1 MDPMTAEHSSG
12 TQLLQS
18 ADVPRLL
25 EELAQIYRWLLVT
38 DAHHRVVWVSRGLAG
53 LPGIENLEIGSN
65 ARAFIENLPR
75 PEQVLSLHRDLRKRR
90 FPTGAPLDLRLDDG
104 RVVPVEVSLLEVQ
117 TTEPGAPL
125 LVVIARPVEES
136 AEQEHREADEVLE
149 GVPDAILAVD
159 AGGFVSCANAAAL
172 RLCGRSRRD
181 LVGQPAA
188 VLFSSSVSDLERVAK
203 SLRGDMPREYRTSLT
218 RADGKRIAVS
228 VTACLGS
235 SSDRV
240 AAILCIRG
248 AGERERVEAELR
260 RANDELEHCITS
272 LAHDLRSPLVALLG
286 FSRLLR
292 QEYGEAIGETGRHFV
307 DRIEEAGRTIEGLV
321 HHVLELSRAGQPGE
335 RTAWVDPR
343 EVLSQLRAEL
353 KPRLEEAGIE
363 LMLPEPAPP
372 LLSCD
377 RTRLYQVFSNLIG
390 NAIQHMGA
398 PLRPR
403 IEVSVEEEADAHTIC
418 VRDNGRGIDPTHIGR
433 IFEPFQ
439 SFAASPRSRGA
450 GMGLAIVKKIVEKR
464 GGRIAVESELGKGTR
479 FQIRLPRR

>member
-1 MDPMTAEHSSG
+1 MDPMTAEHFAG
-12 TQLLQS
+12 TQLFES
-18 ADVPRLL
+18 VDVPRLL
-25 EELAQIYRWLLVT
+25 DELSRIYRWLLVT
-38 DAHHRVVWVSRGLAG
+38 DARHRVVWMSQGLKG
-53 LPGIENLEIGSN
+53 LPGIENLEIGSD
-65 ARAFIENLPR
+65 ARSFIENLPR
-75 PEQVLSLHRDLRKRR
+75 PEQVFSLRRDLRKRR
-90 FPTGAPLDLRLDDG
+90 FLTGAPLDLRLEDG
-104 RVVPVEVSLLEVQ
+104 QVVPVEVSLLDVQ

-125 LVVIARPVEES
+125 LVAIARPVDGS
-136 AEQEHREADEVLE
+136 AAREDDEADEVFE
-149 GVPDAILAVD
+149 AVPDAILVVD
-159 AGGFVSCANAAAL
+159 AGGFVSRANAAAL
-172 RLCGRSRRD
+172 RLTGRSRPD

-188 VLFSSSVSDLERVAK
+188 MLFSGSVSDLERAAK
-203 SLRGDMPREYRTSLT
+203 SLRGDAPREYRTSLV
-218 RADGKRIAVS
+218 RADGKRVAVS

-235 SSDRV
+235 TER
-240 AAILCIRG
+240 AGAILCIRS

-353 KPRLEEAGIE
+353 KPRLEEANIE
-363 LMLPEPAPP
+363 LVLPEPAPP

-390 NAIQHMGA
+390 NAIQHMGT

-403 IEVSVEEEADAHTIC
+403 IEVGVDEESDAHLIF
-418 VRDNGRGIDPTHIGR
+418 VRDNGRGIDPAHIGR

-439 SFAASPRSRGA
+439 SFATSSRSRGA

-464 GGRIAVESELGKGTR
+464 GGRISVESELGKGTC

>member
-1 MDPMTAEHSSG
+1 MIAEHFAG
-12 TQLLQS
+12 TQLFES
-18 ADVPRLL
+18 VDVPRLL
-25 EELAQIYRWLLVT
+25 EELSSVYRWLLVT
-38 DAHHRVVWVSRGLAG
+38 DARHRVVWMSEGLRG
-53 LPGIENLEIGSN
+53 LPGIENLEIGGD
-65 ARAFIENLPR
+65 ARGFIENLPR
-75 PEQVLSLHRDLRKRR
+75 PEQVFSLRRDLRKRR
-90 FPTGAPLDLRLDDG
+90 FLTGAPLDLRLEDG
-104 RVVPVEVSLLEVQ
+104 QVIPVEVSLLEVQ
-117 TTEPGAPL
+117 TTEQGGAPL
-125 LVVIARPVEES
+125 LVAIARPVDDS
-136 AEQEHREADEVLE
+136 TARDDAEPDEVFE
-149 GVPDAILAVD
+149 AVPDAIVAVD
-159 AGGFVSCANAAAL
+159 SDGFVSRANAAAL
-172 RLCGRSRRD
+172 RLTGRSRRD
-181 LVGQPAA
+181 LIGQPAA
-188 VLFSSSVSDLERVAK
+188 MLFAGSVSDLERVAK
-203 SLRGDMPREYRTSLT
+203 SLRGDAPREYRTSLT
-218 RADGKRIAVS
+218 RADGKRVAVS
-228 VTACLGS
+228 VTACLGAAA
-235 SSDRV
+235 DRV
-240 AAILCIRG
+240 GAILCIRG

-307 DRIEEAGRTIEGLV
+307 DRVEEAGRTIEGLV

-363 LMLPEPAPP
+363 LVLPEPAPP

-390 NAIQHMGA
+390 NAIQHMGT
-398 PLRPR
+398 PMRPR
-403 IEVSVEEEADAHTIC
+403 IEVSVDEESEAHLIF
-418 VRDNGRGIDPTHIGR
+418 VRDNGRGIDPTHIDR

-439 SFAASPRSRGA
+439 SFATSSRSRGA

-464 GGRIAVESELGKGTR
+464 GGRISVESELGKGTC

>member
-1 MDPMTAEHSSG
+1 MTAEHFAG
-12 TQLLQS
+12 TELFES
-18 ADVPRLL
+18 VDVPRLL
-25 EELAQIYRWLLVT
+25 EELSRIYRWLLVT
-38 DAHHRVVWVSRGLAG
+38 DARHRVVWMSQGLRG
-53 LPGIENLEIGSN
+53 LPGIENLEIGSD

-75 PEQVLSLHRDLRKRR
+75 PEQVLSLRRDLRKRR
-90 FPTGAPLDLRLDDG
+90 FLTGAPLDLRLEDG
-104 RVVPVEVSLLEVQ
+104 QVVPVEVSLLDVQ

-125 LVVIARPVEES
+125 MVAIARPVDGS
-136 AEQEHREADEVLE
+136 TAREDDETDEVFE
-149 GVPDAILAVD
+149 AVPDAILVVD
-159 AGGFVSCANAAAL
+159 AGGFVSRANSAAL
-172 RLCGRSRRD
+172 RLTGRSRPD
-181 LVGQPAA
+181 LVGHPA
-188 VLFSSSVSDLERVAK
+188 VMLFSGSVSDLERAAK
-203 SLRGDMPREYRTSLT
+203 SLRGDAPREYRTSLV
-218 RADGKRIAVS
+218 RADGKRVAVS

-235 SSDRV
+235 TER
-240 AAILCIRG
+240 AGAILCIRC

-353 KPRLEEAGIE
+353 KPRLEEANIE
-363 LMLPEPAPP
+363 LVLPEPAPP

-390 NAIQHMGA
+390 NAIQHMGT

-403 IEVSVEEEADAHTIC
+403 IEVSVEEESDAHLIF
-418 VRDNGRGIDPTHIGR
+418 VRDNGRGIDPAHIGR

-439 SFAASPRSRGA
+439 SFATSPRSRGA

-464 GGRIAVESELGKGTR
+464 GGRISVESELGKGTC